1 MSSMNL
7 YKGNLVIDI
16 VTAVKSSDEEKTMTN
31 QAHEGFTPELTN
43 EIMALLGAKGYIS
56 QSFGV
61 TLENQGVAYDTEL
74 ELIEKNKQEC
84 KKRAELVYNKANRI
98 SIKLD

>member
-7 YKGNLVIDI
+7 FKGKLVIDL
-16 VTAVKSSDEEKTMTN
+16 VAAVKSGDEKTMTD

-74 ELIEKNKQEC
+74 ELIEKETQEC
-84 KKRAELVYNKANRI
+84 KKRAKLVYNKANRI
-98 SIKLD
+98 SIKFD